1 MNKRNLALLISKH
14 PLLRKLTEDKTIPNS
29 VVARLIVEELNE
41 QQIDP
46 KETDNIEKLKVEWSN
61 KKAPNMQT
69 KVRRRADGRFQVK
82 YRKEPVLNEKETKDG
97 NRNRKNKRTT
107 SSPKF
112 NADAGI

>member
-1 MNKRNLALLISKH
+1 MSSCYKLEDNMTDTEKIKEGPKWTNDRLFSLHLEALE
-14 PLLRKLTEDKTIPNS
+14 R
-29 VVARLIVEELNE
+29 
-41 QQIDP
+41 
-46 KETDNIEKLKVEWSN
+46 IEKLKVEWSN